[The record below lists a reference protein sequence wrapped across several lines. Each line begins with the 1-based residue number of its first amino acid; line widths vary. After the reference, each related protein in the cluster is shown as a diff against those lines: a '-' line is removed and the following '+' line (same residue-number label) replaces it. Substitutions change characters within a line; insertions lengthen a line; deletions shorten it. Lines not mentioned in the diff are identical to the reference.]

1 MSEHVDRFSYIQKR
15 TKPIGKKE
23 EEYRAFDKT

>member
-15 TKPIGKKE
+15 TKPIRTKE
-23 EEYRAFDKT
+23 EEYSAFDKT